1 VNTQPAEPVAMPAMS
16 SAQTASWLGLMALH
30 ERLDQG
36 WTLVGGQLVH
46 LHCAERGSSPP
57 RPTDDIDTVVD
68 VRAEPR
74 MLETFTR
81 VLLELGFVPD
91 TSGDELQHRWRRAE
105 AQIDV
110 LLPDGIGQR
119 AATRKG
125 AGGAPTLPTPGG
137 TQALARSETVTV
149 LVAGRTGAV
158 RRPNLVGALVMK
170 AAAHTAVGDAARG
183 RHRIDF
189 VCLAGLIA
197 ARDLRNVPLNAKDRK
212 RLRDMVAACRADH
225 RAMGLDGAGAA
236 LDRLALAAGLD

>member
-1 VNTQPAEPVAMPAMS
+1 MSIQPAGRVVMPTMS

-30 ERLDQG
+30 GQLNHG
-36 WTLVGGQLVH
+36 WALVGGQLVH
-46 LHCAERGSSPP
+46 LHCAERGASPP

-68 VRAEPR
+68 VRADPR

-81 VLLELGFVPD
+81 VLLGLGFVPD
-91 TSGDELQHRWRRAE
+91 TSGEGLQHRWRRGE

-110 LLPDGIGQR
+110 LLPDGIGER
-119 AATRKG
+119 AANRTG

-137 TQALARSETVTV
+137 TQALARSETVPV
-149 LVAGRTGAV
+149 LVDGRTGGV

-170 AAAHTAVGDAARG
+170 AAAHTAVGAAARG
-183 RHRIDF
+183 RHRVDF
-189 VCLAGLIA
+189 VCLAVLIA
-197 ARDLRNVPLNAKDRK
+197 ARDFRNVRLNAKDRK

-236 LDRLALAAGLD
+236 LDRLVLAAGLG